1 MQDIEVEEFAKL
13 NKATTD
19 VQLLDVR
26 EKIEFH
32 TFNIGGINIPLGQL
46 SQLIAEEELD
56 LDPEKTII
64 VICQRGLRSKTAK
77 QILINAGYPNTRN
90 LLGGLLKLQRL
101 TKPTY

>member
-1 MQDIEVEEFAKL
+1 MQDIEVEEFAQL
-13 NKATTD
+13 NKTSTE

-26 EKIEFH
+26 ENLEFH
-32 TFNIGGINIPLGQL
+32 TFNVGGTNIPLGQL
-46 SQLIAEEELD
+46 PQLIADEDLE

-90 LLGGLLKLQRL
+90 LIGGLLKLQRL
-101 TKPTY
+101 TAT